1 MEENQN
7 SDEYE
12 VNEILEKRSKK
23 RKGKK
28 RKVTEYL
35 VSWKGYES

>member
-28 RKVTEYL
+28 VTEYL